1 METKQTAQSLWQ
13 RLKEL
18 ATLKLEYAKLT
29 AAERLSI
36 LLSTVA
42 IALICLVGV
51 SMFLFFISMSL
62 VEVMATSIGMAWS
75 SFIVSMIYVA
85 VLVIVVMLRKQ
96 LIINPIARFVS
107 KIML

>member
-1 METKQTAQSLWQ
+1 METKQTAQTLWE

-18 ATLKLEYAKLT
+18 ATLRLEYAKLT

-42 IALICLVGV
+42 IALICLIAV

-62 VEVMATSIGMAWS
+62 VEVMAKSIGMAWS
-75 SFIVSMIYVA
+75 SFIVSMIYVVVLA
-85 VLVIVVMLRKQ
+85 VVVMLRKT
-96 LIINPIARFVS
+96 LIINPITRFVS

>member
-1 METKQTAQSLWQ
+1 METKQTAQTLWE

-18 ATLKLEYAKLT
+18 ATLRIEYAKLT

-42 IALICLVGV
+42 IALICLIAV

-62 VEVMATSIGMAWS
+62 VEVMAKSIGMAWS
-75 SFIVSMIYVA
+75 SFIVSMIYVVVLA
-85 VLVIVVMLRKQ
+85 VVVMLRKT
-96 LIINPIARFVS
+96 LIINPITRFVS